1 MKINFF
7 PFFKRTKRK
16 DPVKKS
22 VSAGDEYQKRIH
34 EKNLSKINERV
45 DVHVKRFARNHRAV
59 VKESDLAVLHDATK
73 RISSEDIS
81 RFLYRRDAEE
91 LSLFFQQNGVC
102 LRRKNAFFILTS
114 ITCFPSGQAKIQYR
128 TKDKHHRIIEHEETL

>member
-81 RFLYRRDAEE
+81 RFLSVVMLKNYLCFSSKMVFVSEE
-91 LSLFFQQNGVC
+91 KMHSSYLPLLRVSL
-102 LRRKNAFFILTS
+102 RAKRKFS
-114 ITCFPSGQAKIQYR
+114 IAP
-128 TKDKHHRIIEHEETL
+128 RINIIV